1 MRPDAGPRSPGRARP
16 REEPRVDTNEKR
28 QGGNARA
35 AIQNADDVFVSA
47 AAVWEIVIKTAI
59 GKLRASRQAAD
70 AVADAGFRELPIT
83 FEHAG
88 VGRLPLHH
96 GDPFDRLIL
105 AVATV
110 ESFTIV
116 SSDQRFARYRV
127 PLIDARA

>member
-1 MRPDAGPRSPGRARP
+1 MKRLLLDTEALIWW
-16 REEPRVDTNEKR
+16 DTNER
-28 QGGNARA
+28 RLGGTARA

-47 AAVWEIVIKTAI
+47 ASVWEIIIKTAL
-59 GKLRASRQAAD
+59 GKLSASRRAVD

-83 FEHAG
+83 FEHAEA
-88 VGRLPLHH
+88 VGTLPPHH
-96 GDPFDRLIL
+96 HDPFDRLIL

-116 SSDQRFARYRV
+116 SSDQQFALYRV